1 MADTKIQKALYGPSP
16 WEVATGAVLGILLG
30 VFGACVYLV
39 IKPVEMVKLIPKEPV
54 PNVVYFMPGQESLT
68 KSRGWHAKQ
77 KTFVEGGE
85 VLLSEEELN
94 AWVAAGGTGGGAP
107 AAADKKPAAKP
118 KPADKKP
125 THAKPATRTRP
136 RTSPV
141 LEGFVIPGTPNFK
154 VVKDKRLQIS
164 FKCTLDYYGI
174 GRDVWVVAT
183 GGFARDGQHF
193 VFDPET
199 FYFGSCPLHRMP
211 LISQFVAD
219 RFVSALHIPDDL
231 RAALDKMTS
240 ASFDGDLLKISTQ

>member
-16 WEVATGAVLGILLG
+16 WEVATGAILGILIG

-39 IKPVEMVKLIPKEPV
+39 IKPVEMVKLMPKEPA
-54 PNVVYFMPGQESLT
+54 PNVVYFVPGQESTT

-77 KTFVEGGE
+77 KTFVEGGD

-94 AWVAAGGTGGGAP
+94 AWAKELPTPAQNQKTPPKPGTTLTKVDP
-107 AAADKKPAAKP
+107 AKD
-118 KPADKKP
+118 KPADP
-125 THAKPATRTRP
+125 DFLSATA
-136 RTSPV
+136 
-141 LEGFVIPGTPNFK
+141 LNFR
-154 VVKDKRLQIS
+154 VKDKRLQIS

-174 GRDVWVVAT
+174 GKDVWVVAT

-211 LISQFVAD
+211 LISQFMAE
-219 RFVSALHIPDDL
+219 RFVSALHVSEDV

-240 ASFDGDLLKISTQ
+240 ASFDGDLLKISTKP